1 MKNIFSFEVMIAIK
15 NIDIVK
21 SGIKLFNN
29 FSWDSSSN
37 ENWVISGRNGSGK
50 TLLLEALAGILH
62 FPQGEIQYD
71 FIKGETWQERYEE
84 KRKLITYIPAH
95 ALHTFLK
102 GGHDLYYQQRYY
114 DMGDEKGPTARD
126 LLSIPAEKLKDL
138 GIPESLC
145 IDHLLDIKLTRLS
158 NGQLKKFLL
167 LQSFLKGMPKLLLLD
182 CPFEGLDHG
191 SRENLCQFIDFISFQ
206 HSVQVILV
214 DHHHHL
220 PACINRKLT
229 LHGFQI
235 EKSEKFTTP
244 VNVENIAQN
253 FAQDQKYT
261 NTHDEI
267 IGIRNLTLKYGDL
280 TLFENFNLRVNK
292 GQRWAL
298 VGRNGSGKTTLFSL
312 IFADHP
318 QAYAQEIYLF
328 GRRRGSG
335 ESIWDIKRR
344 INYLGPEQVSYLNP
358 KSILMKTH
366 EYIRDVNKTFD
377 KKILEG
383 LIQFFDA
390 SEMMNKQVRFLS
402 SGELQLLMIMI
413 CFLSNRELL
422 LLDEPFQFLDDIQKE
437 RLTLYLLKHLKQ
449 ETTMILIT
457 HYEDDIRQWTD
468 RKVEI

>member
-1 MKNIFSFEVMIAIK
+1 MIAIK
-15 NIDIVK
+15 DISIVK
-21 SGIKLFNN
+21 SGITLFKN
-29 FSWDSSSN
+29 FSWTISLN

-62 FPQGEIQYD
+62 FPHGEIQYD
-71 FIKGETWQERYEE
+71 FIEGENWQDRYDE

-102 GGHDLYYQQRYY
+102 GSHDLYYQQRYY
-114 DMGDEKGPTARD
+114 EIGDEDVPTVGD
-126 LLSIPAEKLKDL
+126 LLAVSDEKLRALD
-138 GIPESLC
+138 IPQSLS
-145 IDHLLDIKLTRLS
+145 IEHLLNLKLTRLS

-167 LQSFLKGMPKLLLLD
+167 IKSLSKGIPKLLLLD
-182 CPFEGLDHG
+182 CPFEGLDHT
-191 SRENLCQFIDFISFQ
+191 SREDLCQFIDFIFLR
-206 HSVQVILV
+206 HGVQVILV
-214 DHHHHL
+214 DNHHHL
-220 PACINRKLT
+220 PVCINRKLT
-229 LHGFQI
+229 LRRFQI
-235 EKSEKFTTP
+235 EMIEKFSPP
-244 VNVENIAQN
+244 VESAHEIFVPNLERAIIQ
-253 FAQDQKYT
+253 
-261 NTHDEI
+261 DEI

-280 TLFENFNLRVNK
+280 ILFENFNLRVYK

-358 KSILMKTH
+358 KSILMKAN
-366 EYIRDVNKTFD
+366 EYLINVNNTID
-377 KKILEG
+377 KRVLDG
-383 LIQFFDA
+383 LVQFFDA
-390 SEMMNKQVRFLS
+390 SEMMNKQVSTLS
-402 SGELQLLMIMI
+402 SGELQLLMIMS

-422 LLDEPFQFLDDIQKE
+422 LLDEPFQYLDDIQRE
-437 RLTLYLLKHLKQ
+437 RLRQYLLIHLKP
-449 ETTMILIT
+449 ETTLILIT
-457 HYEDDIRQWTD
+457 HYEHDLRQWTD

>member
-15 NIDIVK
+15 NIDIIK
-21 SGIKLFNN
+21 SGITLFKN

-62 FPQGEIQYD
+62 FPHGEIQYD
-71 FIKGETWQERYEE
+71 FINGETWQERYEE
-84 KRKLITYIPAH
+84 KRRLITYIPAH

-114 DMGDEKGPTARD
+114 SIGDEEVPTVGD
-126 LLSIPAEKLKDL
+126 LLGVSSEKLKALD
-138 GIPESLC
+138 IPEGLSVA
-145 IDHLLDIKLTRLS
+145 HLLNIKLTRLS

-167 LQSFLKGMPKLLLLD
+167 LKSLLKGMPKLLLLD

-191 SRENLCQFIDFISFQ
+191 SREDLCQFIAFISLH

-214 DHHHHL
+214 DDHHHL
-220 PACINRKLT
+220 PACITNKLT
-229 LHGFQI
+229 LERFQI
-235 EKSEKFTTP
+235 QKKEKFFSPT
-244 VNVENIAQN
+244 VNSENIR
-253 FAQDQKYT
+253 QKFVPDPEPMT
-261 NTHDEI
+261 NDEVI
-267 IGIRNLTLKYGDL
+267 NIRNLTLRYGDV
-280 TLFENFNLRVNK
+280 TLFQNFNLRVNR

-298 VGRNGSGKTTLFSL
+298 VGRNGTGKTTLFSL

-344 INYLGPEQVSYLNP
+344 INYLGPEQISYLNP
-358 KSILMKTH
+358 KSILMKAYN
-366 EYIRDVNKTFD
+366 YIKQVD
-377 KKILEG
+377 KAVDQQVLDS
-383 LIQFFDA
+383 LVQFFDA
-390 SEMMNKQVRFLS
+390 SEMMNKQVSFLS
-402 SGELQLLMIMI
+402 SGELQLLLIMT
-413 CFLSNRELL
+413 CFLSNKELL
-422 LLDEPFQFLDDIQKE
+422 LLDEPFQYLDGVQRD
-437 RLTLYLLKHLKQ
+437 RLAQYLSAHLKR

-457 HYEDDIRQWTD
+457 HYEHDLRQWTD
-468 RKVEI
+468 MKIEI